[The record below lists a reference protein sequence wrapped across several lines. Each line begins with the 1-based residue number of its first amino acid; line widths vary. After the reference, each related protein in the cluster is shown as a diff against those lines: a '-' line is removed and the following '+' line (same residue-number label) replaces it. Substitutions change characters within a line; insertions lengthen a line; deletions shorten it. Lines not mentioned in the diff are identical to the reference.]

1 MNAFILAAGLGTRL
15 RPWTLSHPKALVPVG
30 GQPML
35 GRVLDNL
42 LKRGFDTLTVNIHHF
57 GNQIIDFVEKEYAD
71 TGIAVSDE
79 RDLLRDTGGALRHAA
94 SLLRRSDISGGVL
107 VHNVDILSDA
117 PLEEL
122 MRQHRESGADM
133 TLMVSSRPS
142 TRVLLWDEENRLR
155 GWMNLSTGETR
166 LRRISSAITQEVA
179 DISSTGADIIPARG
193 DNASTV
199 TDSGENSETSA
210 DLRHLAFSGIYVVG
224 PRVFS
229 TLESEYSANTP
240 FSIIDFMLE
249 KAQDLDIR
257 AAFIETPDL
266 IDIGKPDTLHKANLS
281 FITEES

>member
-1 MNAFILAAGLGTRL
+1 MNALILAAGLGTRL

-30 GQPML
+30 GKPML
-35 GRVLDNL
+35 GRVMDNL
-42 LKRGFDTLTVNIHHF
+42 ISRGFDTFTVNIHHF
-57 GNQIIDFVEKEYAD
+57 GDQIIDYIEKEYPETD
-71 TGIAVSDE
+71 IAISDE
-79 RDLLRDTGGALRHAA
+79 RDLLLDTGGALRHA
-94 SLLRRSDISGGVL
+94 STLLRRSEISGGVL
-107 VHNVDILSDA
+107 VHNVDILSNA

-122 MRQHRESGADM
+122 MRKHRESGADM

-179 DISSTGADIIPARG
+179 DISYTVADIIQAG
-193 DNASTV
+193 ADNASTV
-199 TDSGENSETSA
+199 TDSGENPEASA

-229 TLESEYSANTP
+229 TLESEYSPNTP

-257 AAFIETPDL
+257 AAVIETPDL
-266 IDIGKPDTLHKANLS
+266 IDIGKPDTLHRANLS
-281 FITEES
+281 FITEGS